1 MRSLLILLGL
11 AAPDMTARVA
21 TEAAVTINQPAA
33 VITPVKSDCCGEC
46 KGGWITHGDGHRT
59 PCPCPATCKCKAKPQ
74 QPICESGTCA
84 LRK

>member
-21 TEAAVTINQPAA
+21 TEAAVTINQPIA
-33 VITPVKSDCCGEC
+33 PVPVTDKCCGEC
-46 KGGWITHGDGHRT
+46 KGGWITHGDRHRT
-59 PCPCPATCKCKAKPQ
+59 PCPCPATCKCKAKSQ
-74 QPICESGTCA
+74 TCESGTCA